1 MCNLNHSKQ
10 IMVHKILSFV
20 TSLFLLLLL
29 GVTIHSCAN
38 MAAPTGGAYDI
49 DPPRVR
55 RATPDFNSLNAAPT
69 RIEIEFDENI
79 KIESPTE
86 KVIITPPQQNMPVIR
101 SIGRR
106 AVVELNDTLLPNT
119 TYTIDFTDAIVDN
132 NEGNPL
138 ENFVYSFST
147 GDRLDTLAVS
157 GKVLNAED
165 LEPVTGIYVGIH
177 SNFDDTAFTHVP
189 FERISRTDSRGAFT
203 VRGMA
208 PGEYKVFALGD
219 MNRDYRYDNPQEAIA
234 FLDSVVIPSTMP
246 AVRQDTVFVDSVTV
260 DTILTV
266 QYTRFVPDDLL
277 LRSFLSDFQRQYLQ
291 KHERPE
297 EHKLGLFFAAPT
309 SMPTFFLLKP
319 EVERD
324 DWYVMERTKN
334 NDTLTVWITDSL
346 VYRQDSLQMKV
357 NYIRTDSAN
366 QNYIATDTLNF
377 NMRRSGRSRDR
388 APEKSEGEEGEEA
401 PVRFLGMNSN
411 VQSTF
416 ELFNPVRIEF
426 EQPVQQFDSSYVEL
440 SMEVDSLY
448 EAVPFQMESDSLN
461 PRRFVLRPSW
471 EPGAKYRIRID
482 SAAVISHYGLW
493 NNTYEQQFTV
503 KPLDQYGNLE
513 ISLSG
518 LQEEESAFVELLN
531 TTGKP
536 FRKSVVKANR
546 ARFQDLL
553 PGDVYVRL
561 VIDKNNDGQ
570 WTTGNYEE
578 KRQPEEVFYYPGKFV
593 IRAYSD
599 HSESWDIRSVP
610 LTGQKPLEIT
620 TNKPQEKRR
629 NPNLERE
636 QQQQQ
641 QQGQQSSPF
650 GMGGGMGSPSMQ
662 QRGAR

>member
-29 GVTIHSCAN
+29 GVTVHSCAN

-55 RATPDFNSLNAAPT
+55 RATPDFNSLNAAPA

-177 SNFDDTAFTHVP
+177 SNFDDTAFTRVP
-189 FERISRTDSRGAFT
+189 FERISKTDSRGAFT

-219 MNRDYRYDNPQEAIA
+219 LNRDYRYDNPQEAIA

-440 SMEVDSLY
+440 SMAVDSLY

-553 PGDVYVRL
+553 PGDVYARL

-599 HSESWDIRSVP
+599 HSESWDIGSVP

-636 QQQQQ
+636 QQP
-641 QQGQQSSPF
+641 QGQQSSPF
-650 GMGGGMGSPSMQ
+650 GMGGGMGSP
-662 QRGAR
+662 ARR

>member
-157 GKVLNAED
+157 GRVLNAED

-177 SNFDDTAFTHVP
+177 SNFDDTAFTRVP

-219 MNRDYRYDNPQEAIA
+219 LNRDYRYDNPQEAIA

-536 FRKSVVKANR
+536 FRKSVVQANS
-546 ARFQDLL
+546 ARFQDLP

-561 VIDKNNDGQ
+561 VIDENNDGQ

-599 HSESWDIRSVP
+599 HSESWDIGSVP

-650 GMGGGMGSPSMQ
+650 GMGGGMGSP
-662 QRGAR
+662 ARR